1 MPFKNQLSNLK
12 KEIDR
17 ELKEFFDF
25 KIREIK
31 KRRKPSL
38 SIEMAENIR
47 DFTLSSGKRI
57 RPILFY
63 YGYLLAGGNNKKRI
77 LRAAISIELIHAYT
91 LIHDDIIDRDNLRR
105 HRPSMHCYYKKY
117 SESADHSFLAVPRPV
132 GESGKPTPNPSQE
145 GNNFKEG
152 NNAKHFGIS
161 MAIIVGDLA
170 SVFGYEI
177 LNRADLPE
185 NLKVKAINKLNQIL
199 VNTVTGE
206 AKDVFLGTF
215 GDFNSAKILRMQGY
229 KTAKYTVEGPLHLG
243 AVLAGADDNFLKSL
257 TDFAIPLGIA
267 YQIKDDIIGVFGD
280 EEKIGKP
287 VGADIK
293 EGKATLLIAKALES
307 ANGNQRKIINFALGN
322 KKLKLEKLK
331 EVRKIISETGSL
343 EYSQNQA
350 SKFTELA
357 RVNLEKIKTPDE
369 KSKRFL
375 RELTD
380 FMAGREF

>member
-1 MPFKNQLSNLK
+1 MLFKNQLSNLK

-47 DFTLSSGKRI
+47 GFTLSSGKRI

-63 YGYLLAGGNNKKRI
+63 YGYLLAGGEDKKRI
-77 LRAAISIELIHAYT
+77 LKAAISIELIHTYL
-91 LIHDDIIDRDNLRR
+91 LIHDDIIDRDDFR
-105 HRPSMHCYYKKY
+105 HHRSSMHCYYKKY
-117 SESADHSFLAVPRPV
+117 LESADHSFLAVPRPV

-152 NNAKHFGIS
+152 NNAEHFGVS

-170 SVFGYEI
+170 SVFGYGI
-177 LNRADLPE
+177 LNKADFPDS
-185 NLKVKAINKLNQIL
+185 LKAKAIGRLNQIL
-199 VNTVTGE
+199 VNTLTGE